1 MLSPRDS
8 RTPSVLE
15 VNAPLIEEQAEHR
28 ALIDRAAA
36 ERIAATVFT
45 TANVVAAVSDG
56 VANYIKGYPVSEN
69 RVHVIPNGMN
79 PQRFGGEID
88 PSAPAEPGIFTIGFV
103 GNLRPWHGLSVL
115 LKAFELVQHRDER
128 TRLLIVG
135 GGDELEKLTANVAT
149 KSWRKSVELTGA
161 VSTESIPGLLA
172 SMDVAVAPY
181 PKLERFYFSPLKIY
195 EYMAAGLP
203 VVASRLGQIEQVIEH
218 GRNGLLCA
226 PGDASDLSHALI
238 RLRSDPRLRAKLGSN
253 ARATVL
259 ARHTW
264 DGVVEHILA
273 LAALQPS
280 MKGTL

>member
-1 MLSPRDS
+1 
-8 RTPSVLE
+8 
-15 VNAPLIEEQAEHR
+15 
-28 ALIDRAAA
+28 
-36 ERIAATVFT
+36 
-45 TANVVAAVSDG
+45 
-56 VANYIKGYPVSEN
+56 
-69 RVHVIPNGMN
+69 
-79 PQRFGGEID
+79 
-88 PSAPAEPGIFTIGFV
+88 
-103 GNLRPWHGLSVL
+103 
-115 LKAFELVQHRDER
+115 
-128 TRLLIVG
+128 LIVG

-172 SMDVAVAPY
+172 SMDVGVAPY